1 MAICVFLFGAEMWK
15 SQAYAISSTWNND
28 ILLNRELR
36 LWLPIVVS
44 RFNEK
49 LKKNFFCNFY
59 TCLLGQL
66 RLFSWYFLTAL
77 FPNL

>member
-49 LKKNFFCNFY
+49 LKKTSFVISILVY
-59 TCLLGQL
+59 LD
-66 RLFSWYFLTAL
+66 
-77 FPNL
+77 NLDYLVGIF